1 MYHPA
6 PAVKRGHLRNIKTHG
21 LVTLVGVLQIKLG
34 RAEDPPLFRRCHCLS
49 RGGQR
54 IRLAGLYLA
63 ENQCPVW
70 FPQDE
75 VDLPY
80 QQAVVVGHQQAALFL
95 VKAGSHSLPAPA
107 DLCPVH
113 LFPSGQ

>member
-75 VDLPY
+75 VYLPHPG
-80 QQAVVVGHQQAALFL
+80 VIIVGDEGRALFL
-95 VKAGSHSLPAPA
+95 VETRGGCFSPAASPG
-107 DLCPVH
+107 PVH
-113 LFPSGQ
+113 PLPSGQ